1 MDKKIPGNSLGVVG
15 RKVLFDQL
23 VFSPVNLA
31 ACLIAAGIIEASTKR
46 EIVKD
51 IREKGSSVVMH
62 INDEFGK
69 SYPHAFIGLHLY
81 MVEWVVWPPAQFFNF
96 YILPTRFR
104 VLYDNVISLGYDMY
118 TSHVKYRDSKL
129 TPPPSESQNLN
140 TDLDSLFLSIKNSKP
155 IWALNLNFDTG
166 DD

>member
-1 MDKKIPGNSLGVVG
+1 MSLSFGLTSGLLCHYWYIFLDKKIPGNSLGVVG

-51 IREKGSSVVMH
+51 IREK
-62 INDEFGK
+62 
-69 SYPHAFIGLHLY
+69 GLHLY

-129 TPPPSESQNLN
+129 TPESQNLN
-140 TDLDSLFLSIKNSKP
+140 TNLDSLFLSIKNSKP

>member
-1 MDKKIPGNSLGVVG
+1 M
-15 RKVLFDQL
+15 
-23 VFSPVNLA
+23 
-31 ACLIAAGIIEASTKR
+31 
-46 EIVKD
+46 
-51 IREKGSSVVMH
+51 
-62 INDEFGK
+62 
-69 SYPHAFIGLHLY
+69 Y

>member
-1 MDKKIPGNSLGVVG
+1 
-15 RKVLFDQL
+15 
-23 VFSPVNLA
+23 
-31 ACLIAAGIIEASTKR
+31 
-46 EIVKD
+46 
-51 IREKGSSVVMH
+51 MH
-62 INDEFGK
+62 INDEFGM
-69 SYPHAFIGLHLY
+69 SYRHAAFIGLHLY

-129 TPPPSESQNLN
+129 TPPPESQNLN
-140 TDLDSLFLSIKNSKP
+140 TNCDSLFLSIKNSKP